1 MILGAPGIPGRLLK
15 SMANLRKDRVPGPT
29 LSHPSVSPAEASAG
43 NGHAAAL
50 GGIALSLRLRVID
63 SAGTAAGVTW
73 RDDTPSVALALDVL
87 TASGGAPDPSPLPH
101 LTARF
106 FDLQNA
112 LLAARRLHWA
122 LQGLAENA
130 GSPMAASMAIHSVS
144 DGLSASATSALESA
158 APGHVLLSHAFA
170 EAVHQLPGITLRP
183 GSDNWQILSWSAAAD
198 PQSFA
203 DDENAVLALI
213 RLRGRDDPLA
223 NSPGP
228 PPAAV
233 PAYEPPAS
241 LGRSVVE
248 PDEPSQPAWKKPWL
262 LVSVGVVVLAVAAV
276 FIIRSMSHGAAPQ
289 VPQTSNGA
297 QIPPA
302 GAPPTV
308 APLNPVVPVSQNNP
322 TPARP
327 QQAKPS
333 PKPKVPK
340 TETPVTPKTENPAET
355 PKAPQPT
362 TACNLSDA
370 DVALSLQRAARMM
383 SDGRLTEAQEAYQR
397 LLGCPGARE
406 KATEGLRLVKQRM
419 NFEGISN

>member
-1 MILGAPGIPGRLLK
+1 LILGAPGIPGRLLK

-29 LSHPSVSPAEASAG
+29 LSHPSVPPAEASAG

-50 GGIALSLRLRVID
+50 GGIALSLRLRTTD

-73 RDDTPSVALALDVL
+73 RDDTPPVALALDVL

-130 GSPMAASMAIHSVS
+130 RSPMAASIAIHSVS

-158 APGHVLLSHAFA
+158 APGHVLLSQAFA
-170 EAVHQLPGITLRP
+170 ETVHQVPGLTLRP
-183 GSDNWQILSWSAAAD
+183 ASDNWQILSWSSAAD

-213 RLRGRDDPLA
+213 RLRGREDPIV
-223 NSPGP
+223 NSPVP

-233 PAYEPPAS
+233 PVYQPPAS
-241 LGRSVVE
+241 LGRSIIE
-248 PDEPSQPAWKKPWL
+248 PDEPSPSIWKKPWL

-276 FIIRSMSHGAAPQ
+276 FIIRAMSPGPAPQ
-289 VPQTSNGA
+289 VPPHDAVITTPSA
-297 QIPPA
+297 
-302 GAPPTV
+302 API
-308 APLNPVVPVSQNNP
+308 AKPVVPVAQDNAAIP
-322 TPARP
+322 RP
-327 QQAKPS
+327 QPAKPS

-340 TETPVTPKTENPAET
+340 VETPATPNTEVQAENPK
-355 PKAPQPT
+355 PPQPT
-362 TACNLSDA
+362 TACSLAEA
-370 DVALSLQRAARMM
+370 DIALSLQRAARMM
-383 SDGRLTEAQEAYQR
+383 ADGRLTEAQDAYQR
-397 LLGCPGARE
+397 LVGCPSARE
-406 KATEGLRLVKQRM
+406 KAIEGLRLVKQRM
-419 NFEGISN
+419 NFEGIQN